1 MTKKHINYVNQ
12 NNVKHNHLSSLKP
25 PNQCTHYGAKG
36 HLAKDCRRSQYS
48 TCNKC
53 GKKGHFSSMCFSKS
67 DSINNNSQISLLNQ
81 HRFTNQNRSGNRQ
94 QYPQLQNKHNQKH
107 HVNQAEVDENSDEDI
122 YAFQLG
128 KQNSTYPIEIN
139 NTTTNIIDS
148 RSTINI
154 IDETAFKN
162 ISPKLQIVS
171 TKT

>member
-12 NNVKHNHLSSLKP
+12 NNVKHNLSSLKP

-67 DSINNNSQISLLNQ
+67 DSMNNNSQISLLNQ

-94 QYPQLQNKHNQKH
+94 QYPQRQNKHNQKY

-162 ISPKLQIVS
+162 ISPKPQIVS

>member
-1 MTKKHINYVNQ
+1 M
-12 NNVKHNHLSSLKP
+12 
-25 PNQCTHYGAKG
+25 
-36 HLAKDCRRSQYS
+36 
-48 TCNKC
+48 
-53 GKKGHFSSMCFSKS
+53 
-67 DSINNNSQISLLNQ
+67 NNNSQISLLNQ

-128 KQNSTYPIEIN
+128 KQNLTYPIEIN